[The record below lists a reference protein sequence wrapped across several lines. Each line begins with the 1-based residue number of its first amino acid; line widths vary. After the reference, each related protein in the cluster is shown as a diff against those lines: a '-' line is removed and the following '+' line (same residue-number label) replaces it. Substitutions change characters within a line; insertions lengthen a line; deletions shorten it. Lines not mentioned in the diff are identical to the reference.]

1 MWKHLSNAE
10 LPSATGFSFF
20 TIKIMKERTMVEFAS
35 KNDSVPN
42 ASGCIDKLLLE
53 RGAITVMFVD
63 REGEL
68 IVADAETGE
77 VLKQFCDQ
85 DHPTHSA
92 KIEVKEV
99 NNRKEPELIDK
110 RTRRPM
116 ESPALLHSRV
126 IYFWRYTGS
135 TCECVWSS
143 GQHRVRRRG

>member
-10 LPSATGFSFF
+10 LPSATGFCFF
-20 TIKIMKERTMVEFAS
+20 TIKIMEERTM
-35 KNDSVPN
+35 N